1 MSRSLESR
9 IYHHFEIIV
18 VQVVTLLMAVVVTA
32 ALLHL
37 VINIAHD
44 ILFTSFNPT
53 DPLVF
58 QSVFGAIFTVVIAL
72 EFKRSILVTS
82 ERAEG
87 VVRVRVVILIGML
100 AIVRK
105 LIILDLG
112 RGESI
117 QLFALSAAFLSL
129 GAVYWLVRDQDRREL
144 GDHEIFDPA
153 DANDGGD

>member
-1 MSRSLESR
+1 MREGFETR
-9 IYHHFEIIV
+9 VYHYFEIIV
-18 VQVVTLLMAVVVTA
+18 VQVLTLLMAVVVTA

-37 VINIAHD
+37 IANILHD
-44 ILFTSFNPT
+44 IFYTSFDPTNPAI
-53 DPLVF
+53 F

-87 VVRVRVVILIGML
+87 LVRVRVVILIGML

-112 RGESI
+112 KGQSET
-117 QLFALSAAFLSL
+117 LFALSAAFLSL
-129 GAVYWLVRDQDRREL
+129 GAVYWLVRDQDRR
-144 GDHEIFDPA
+144 DQA
-153 DANDGGD
+153 DRLE

>member
-1 MSRSLESR
+1 MREGFETR
-9 IYHHFEIIV
+9 VYHYFEIIV
-18 VQVVTLLMAVVVTA
+18 VQVLTLLMAVVVTA

-37 VINIAHD
+37 IANILHD
-44 ILFTSFNPT
+44 IFYTSFDPTNPAI
-53 DPLVF
+53 F

-87 VVRVRVVILIGML
+87 LVRVRVVILIGML

-112 RGESI
+112 KGQSET
-117 QLFALSAAFLSL
+117 LFALSAAFLSL
-129 GAVYWLVRDQDRREL
+129 GVVYWLVRDQDRRDQAEGL
-144 GDHEIFDPA
+144 E
-153 DANDGGD
+153 

>member
-1 MSRSLESR
+1 MREGFETR
-9 IYHHFEIIV
+9 VYHYFEIIV
-18 VQVVTLLMAVVVTA
+18 VQVLTMLMAVVVIA

-37 VINIAHD
+37 ILNILRD
-44 ILFTSFNPT
+44 ILFTSFDPTNPAI
-53 DPLVF
+53 F

-87 VVRVRVVILIGML
+87 LVRVRVVILIGML

-112 RGESI
+112 KGQSET
-117 QLFALSAAFLSL
+117 LFALSAAFLSL
-129 GAVYWLVRDQDRREL
+129 GAVYWLVRDQDRR
-144 GDHEIFDPA
+144 DQ
-153 DANDGGD
+153 ANRIE

>member
-1 MSRSLESR
+1 MREGFETR
-9 IYHHFEIIV
+9 VYHYFEIIV
-18 VQVVTLLMAVVVTA
+18 VQVLTLLMAVVVTA

-37 VINIAHD
+37 IANILHD
-44 ILFTSFNPT
+44 IFYTSFDPTNPAI
-53 DPLVF
+53 F

-87 VVRVRVVILIGML
+87 LVRVRVVILIGML

-112 RGESI
+112 KGQSET
-117 QLFALSAAFLSL
+117 LFALSAAFLSL
-129 GAVYWLVRDQDRREL
+129 GAVYWLVRDQDRR
-144 GDHEIFDPA
+144 DQA
-153 DANDGGD
+153 DRIE

>member
-1 MSRSLESR
+1 MREGFETR
-9 IYHHFEIIV
+9 VYHYFEIIV
-18 VQVVTLLMAVVVTA
+18 VQVLTLLMAVVVIA

-37 VINIAHD
+37 ILNILRD
-44 ILFTSFNPT
+44 ILFTSFDPTNPAI
-53 DPLVF
+53 F

-87 VVRVRVVILIGML
+87 LVRVRVVILIGML

-112 RGESI
+112 KGQSET
-117 QLFALSAAFLSL
+117 LFALSAAFLSL
-129 GAVYWLVRDQDRREL
+129 GAVYWLVRDQDRR
-144 GDHEIFDPA
+144 DQA
-153 DANDGGD
+153 DRIE

>member
-1 MSRSLESR
+1 MREGFETR
-9 IYHHFEIIV
+9 VYHYFEIIV
-18 VQVVTLLMAVVVTA
+18 VQVLTLLMAVVVTA

-37 VINIAHD
+37 IANILHD
-44 ILFTSFNPT
+44 IFYTSFDPTNPAI
-53 DPLVF
+53 F

-87 VVRVRVVILIGML
+87 LVRVRVVILIGML

-112 RGESI
+112 KGQSET
-117 QLFALSAAFLSL
+117 LFALSAAFLSL
-129 GAVYWLVRDQDRREL
+129 GVVYWLVRDQDRR
-144 GDHEIFDPA
+144 DQA
-153 DANDGGD
+153 DRIE

>member
-1 MSRSLESR
+1 MREGFETR
-9 IYHHFEIIV
+9 VYHYFEIIV
-18 VQVVTLLMAVVVTA
+18 VQVLTLLMAVVVTA

-37 VINIAHD
+37 IANILHD
-44 ILFTSFNPT
+44 IFYTSFDPTNPAI
-53 DPLVF
+53 F

-87 VVRVRVVILIGML
+87 LVRVRVVILIGML

-112 RGESI
+112 KGQSET
-117 QLFALSAAFLSL
+117 LFALSAAFLSL
-129 GAVYWLVRDQDRREL
+129 GAVYWLVRDQDRRDQAEQV
-144 GDHEIFDPA
+144 E
-153 DANDGGD
+153 

>member
-1 MSRSLESR
+1 MMAKGFETR
-9 IYHHFEIIV
+9 IYHYFEIIV
-18 VQVVTLLMAVVVTA
+18 VQVLTLLMAVVVTA

-37 VINIAHD
+37 IWNILHD
-44 ILFTSFNPT
+44 IFYTSFDPTNPAI
-53 DPLVF
+53 F

-87 VVRVRVVILIGML
+87 LVRVRVVILIGML

-112 RGESI
+112 RGESTY
-117 QLFALSAAFLSL
+117 LFALSAAFLSL
-129 GAVYWLVRDQDRREL
+129 GLVYWLVRDQDRR
-144 GDHEIFDPA
+144 DHSAGLE
-153 DANDGGD
+153 

>member
-1 MSRSLESR
+1 MREGFETR
-9 IYHHFEIIV
+9 VYHYFEIIV
-18 VQVVTLLMAVVVTA
+18 VQVLTLLMAVVVTA

-37 VINIAHD
+37 IANILHD
-44 ILFTSFNPT
+44 TFYTSFDPTNPAI
-53 DPLVF
+53 F

-87 VVRVRVVILIGML
+87 LVRVRVVILIGML

-112 RGESI
+112 KGQSET
-117 QLFALSAAFLSL
+117 LFALSAAFLSL
-129 GAVYWLVRDQDRREL
+129 GLVYWLVRDQDRRDQAAGLE
-144 GDHEIFDPA
+144 
-153 DANDGGD
+153 

>member
-1 MSRSLESR
+1 MRKGFETR
-9 IYHHFEIIV
+9 VYHYFEIVV
-18 VQVVTLLMAVVVTA
+18 VQILTLLMAVVVTA

-37 VINIAHD
+37 IFNIGHE
-44 ILFTSFNPT
+44 ILFTSFDPT
-53 DPLVF
+53 DPAIF

-87 VVRVRVVILIGML
+87 LVRVRVVILIGML

-112 RGESI
+112 RGEAAS
-117 QLFALSAAFLSL
+117 LFALSAAFLSL
-129 GAVYWLVRDQDRREL
+129 GVVYWLVRDQDRR
-144 GDHEIFDPA
+144 DHSEA
-153 DANDGGD
+153 SE

>member
-1 MSRSLESR
+1 MREGFETR
-9 IYHHFEIIV
+9 VYHYFEIIV
-18 VQVVTLLMAVVVTA
+18 VQVLTLLMAVVVIA

-37 VINIAHD
+37 ILNILRD
-44 ILFTSFNPT
+44 ILFTSFDPTNPAI
-53 DPLVF
+53 F

-87 VVRVRVVILIGML
+87 LVRVRVVILIGML

-112 RGESI
+112 KGQSET
-117 QLFALSAAFLSL
+117 LFALSAAFLSL
-129 GAVYWLVRDQDRREL
+129 GVVYWLVRDQDRRDQAE
-144 GDHEIFDPA
+144 HVE
-153 DANDGGD
+153 

>member
-1 MSRSLESR
+1 MRAGLETR
-9 IYHHFEIIV
+9 IYHYFEIVV
-18 VQVVTLLMAVVVTA
+18 VQVLTLLMAVVVTA

-37 VINIAHD
+37 ILNIVHD
-44 ILFTSFNPT
+44 ILFTSFDPTNPAI
-53 DPLVF
+53 F

-87 VVRVRVVILIGML
+87 LVRVRVVILIGML

-112 RGESI
+112 KGESL

-129 GAVYWLVRDQDRREL
+129 GAVYWLVRDQDRR
-144 GDHEIFDPA
+144 DQA
-153 DANDGGD
+153 DRVE

>member
-1 MSRSLESR
+1 MREGFETR
-9 IYHHFEIIV
+9 VYHYFEIIV
-18 VQVVTLLMAVVVTA
+18 VQVLTMLMAVVVIA

-37 VINIAHD
+37 ILNILRD
-44 ILFTSFNPT
+44 ILFTSFDPTNPAI
-53 DPLVF
+53 F

-87 VVRVRVVILIGML
+87 LVRVRVVILIGML

-112 RGESI
+112 KGQSET
-117 QLFALSAAFLSL
+117 LFALSAAFLSL
-129 GAVYWLVRDQDRREL
+129 GVVYWLVRDQDRRDQAEL
-144 GDHEIFDPA
+144 VE
-153 DANDGGD
+153 